1 MYQNMVYATDLL
13 EGSHTLSLEA
23 KDIAEK
29 FGATLHL
36 LHVVE
41 PPITTQ
47 YAQALGFA
55 EIIEPLTGDA
65 TIVLNTLGE
74 ELGIAKAHQYVLTG
88 RAHYQI
94 IEKAR
99 ALSMDAIIIG
109 SHTPHRALHHFLGS
123 TANAIV
129 QGAHCDVITLRNT
142 INKQPKQATR

>member
-1 MYQNMVYATDLL
+1 MVYATDLL
-13 EGSHTLSLEA
+13 EGSHRLSLEA
-23 KDIAEK
+23 KEIAEK

-74 ELGIAKAHQYVLTG
+74 ELGIPKENQHVLTG

-99 ALSMDAIIIG
+99 ELGMDAIIIG
-109 SHTPHRALHHFLGS
+109 SHTPHRALHHFLGG

-129 QGAHCDVITLRNT
+129 QGAHCDVITLKNS
-142 INKQPKQATR
+142 INQQPVT